1 MNPTL
6 SPDGPVRVLLVDDDE
21 DDYVMTRDVAANIPG
36 RPIRLDWVADY
47 AAALAAMDR
56 DEHHVY
62 LIDYRLGER
71 TGIDLLFEMRERG
84 CDRPAILLTGQSE
97 FEIDLEAAAA
107 GAADYL
113 EKGRLDEVVLE
124 RSIRYAIKQHAQEA
138 DLERKVRDRTAELA
152 AANARLREADRRKDE
167 FLATLAHELRNPL
180 APILNAVEILRM
192 QPDNPEVLDTARG
205 RIERQVA
212 HLVRLIDDLLDA
224 SRITRDKLS
233 LTLEAIDLREPL
245 QMAIETS
252 GPVVEAGG
260 LTLDVQF
267 PPEDVPLPVTGD
279 RVRLAQLFTNLLN
292 NAGKYTESDG
302 RVVLRVETDGDEIT
316 TRVIDT
322 GVGIPPEMLTSVFDL
337 FSQVDRTLNRSQGGL
352 GIGLALVRRL
362 VDLHAGDITAFSE
375 GTGRGSTFTVTL
387 PVRRG

>member
-1 MNPTL
+1 MSPTL

-47 AAALAAMDR
+47 DAALAAMAR
-56 DEHHVY
+56 NEHEVY
-62 LIDYRLGER
+62 LIDYRLGKR
-71 TGIDLLFEMRERG
+71 TGLELLFEMRQRG
-84 CDRPAILLTGQSE
+84 CDGPAILLTGQSE
-97 FEIDLEAAAA
+97 FEIDLEATAA

-152 AANARLREADRRKDE
+152 AVNARLREADRRKDE

-180 APILNAVEILRM
+180 TPILNAVEILRM
-192 QPDNPEVLDTARG
+192 QPDNPKVLDTARG

-252 GPVVEAGG
+252 GPVIEAGG

-267 PPEDVPLPVTGD
+267 PPDDVSLPVSGD

-322 GVGIPPEMLTSVFDL
+322 GVGIPPEMLTSVFEL

-387 PVRRG
+387 PVRRA